1 MKKILIL
8 AGKELLS
15 TLRQRN
21 LVLLMFL
28 SPIVLSTI
36 IGLAFG
42 GLGGASGTPDF
53 ADIRVAVVNLDRGFN
68 LQQQLPTAE
77 SSLLFDSGLFGAE
90 IEIGGQTVS
99 LGDALH
105 PGNVSLNYGDQLA
118 AILLSQPLTATS
130 GVVANGGFD
139 LSELSCP
146 LLPAGEDGEM
156 AFTGSLDELLDAE
169 AVHDPVVAREGVM
182 RGDYDAAVIIPPNF
196 SQQLAPSLEISVTN
210 SLTPAGAVEVFA
222 NNGTPISASIVRT
235 VVEGIVNEF
244 ARVNVALSALVLAT
258 IDTMNG
264 VESSQLEISALD
276 VNALT
281 SMLQGVDASVL
292 EPLGCLVTPGASNVQ
307 LVQQPLDEVQ
317 TRSAFGILMV
327 VLGGSQALFFALFTG
342 IFGINSIYEDRIQ
355 GTLQRLLVTPTPSSS
370 ILAGRLLGNLVIVI
384 TQLLTLLFALA
395 IITMLVEQD
404 LTFIWGN
411 NLFALLL
418 VVLGL
423 ALFTTGLGVLI
434 VGLASSSEQVQ
445 LIGPLI
451 TLLLGGL
458 SGSFGFVLPRQIA
471 QLSPI
476 WWGVDAMRK
485 LAANESD
492 IGLHLLVLFAVGI
505 FFASVGTF
513 FFRRRMDL

>member
-1 MKKILIL
+1 MKKILII

-21 LVLLMFL
+21 LILIMFL
-28 SPIVLSTI
+28 LPIVLSTI

-53 ADIRVAVVNLDRGFN
+53 ADISVAVVNLDTGFN
-68 LQQQLPTAE
+68 LQQQLPTTATS
-77 SSLLFDSGLFGAE
+77 SSLLDSELHNLE
-90 IEIGGQTVS
+90 LEIGSETVN
-99 LGDALH
+99 LGDALN
-105 PGNVSLNYGDQLA
+105 PGHVSLNYGDQLA
-118 AILLSQPLTATS
+118 AILLSQPLTATP
-130 GVVANGGFD
+130 GVVGNGGFD

-146 LLPAGEDGEM
+146 LLPADEDGGT
-156 AFTGSLDELLDAE
+156 AFASSPNELLDTE
-169 AVHDPVVAREGVM
+169 VVHDPALAREGVM
-182 RGDYDAAVIIPPNF
+182 RGAYDVAVIIPPNF
-196 SQQLAPSLEISVTN
+196 SQQLAPSFGISATDL
-210 SLTPAGAVEVFA
+210 LTPTGTVEVFA
-222 NNGTPISASIVRT
+222 NNGTPISASIVRA

-244 ARVNVALSALVLAT
+244 TRINVSLSALVLTT
-258 IDTMNG
+258 INTVNG
-264 VESSQLEISALD
+264 FD

-281 SMLQGVDASVL
+281 GMLQGIDASAL

-307 LVQQPLDEVQ
+307 IVQQPLDEVQ
-317 TRSAFGILMV
+317 TRSAFGVLMV
-327 VLGGSQALFFALFTG
+327 VLGGSQAVFFALFTG

-395 IITMLVEQD
+395 LITMLVEQD
-404 LTFIWGN
+404 LTFIWGD
-411 NLFALLL
+411 NLVALLL
-418 VVLGL
+418 VVVGLG
-423 ALFTTGLGVLI
+423 LFTTGLGVLI

-451 TLLLGGL
+451 TLLLGAL
-458 SGSFGFVLPRQIA
+458 SGTFGFMLPRQVT

-476 WWGVDAMRK
+476 WWGVDAIRK

-505 FFASVGTF
+505 LFASVGTF